1 MFAYSVCLDLFS
13 SPVSLFDI
21 HRFDLELV
29 ASQPDVDDLIK
40 IEGIMNRPSSVS
52 FRMTNQ
58 VQIAFEQLIS
68 LGSDVSLLQP
78 QVQTILRC
86 IPLNIWPM

>member
-1 MFAYSVCLDLFS
+1 VAFVCSVCLYLSS
-13 SPVSLFDI
+13 SPVSLCDI

-40 IEGIMNRPSSVS
+40 IEGMMNRASSVS

-58 VQIAFEQLIS
+58 VQNCF
-68 LGSDVSLLQP
+68 
-78 QVQTILRC
+78 
-86 IPLNIWPM
+86 